1 MKKIFLTLIV
11 ASVLLFSFTTIV
23 KTTYKADIKNSKINW
38 KGFKPTG
45 SHFGSINI
53 SNGSFIINDDKIVGG
68 EFTIDMN
75 SIVDL
80 DMEADNKYNA
90 KLVGHLK
97 SADFFDV
104 EKFPNGKFQI
114 TKTESKDGKTLIY
127 GDLTLKDKTNPVS
140 FLAEVKINENG
151 LTLNS
156 ETFKIDRSKF
166 NIQYGSKSF
175 FDDLKDKFIN
185 DEMEIS
191 IEIVANK

>member
-11 ASVLLFSFTTIV
+11 TSALLFSFTTIV
-23 KTTYKADIKNSKINW
+23 KTTYKADIENSKINW

-53 SNGSFIINDDKIVGG
+53 SNGSFIVNDDKIVGG

-75 SIVDL
+75 TIVDL

-140 FLAEVKINENG
+140 FLAEVKIDENG

-191 IEIVANK
+191 LEIVANK

>member
-75 SIVDL
+75 SIADL

>member
-1 MKKIFLTLIV
+1 MKKIFLTIIG

-23 KTTYKADIKNSKINW
+23 KTNYKADINNSKINW

-45 SHFGSINI
+45 SHNGSINI
-53 SNGSFIINDDKIVGG
+53 SNGNFIVSSDKIVGG
-68 EFTIDMN
+68 EFIIDMN

-80 DMEADNKYNA
+80 DMPADNEYNA

-104 EKFPNGKFQI
+104 DKFPNGIFHI
-114 TKTESKDGKTLIY
+114 TKSENIDGKTLIH

-140 FLAEVKINENG
+140 FLADVKIDKKG
-151 LTLNS
+151 LTLKS
-156 ETFKIDRSKF
+156 ETFKIDRSKY
-166 NIQYGSKSF
+166 NVRYGSKSF

-191 IEIVANK
+191 IEVIANK